1 MKDIRIEKL
10 AYNLVNYSCRL
21 KKGENVLIKVYGEG
35 EERSLVMAIIQ
46 EVYKVGGNPF
56 VWNHDP
62 QIMRELLKQCND
74 KQINTWAESDL
85 MLMKKMDAYIGVWGG
100 NNNAENSS
108 IKEDN
113 YKIYEKLYLNPVHM
127 HQRVKNTKW
136 VVLNYPTSSMAQQA
150 SMSTDE
156 FEDFYF
162 KVCNLD
168 YSKMDKAMD
177 NLVNLMNKTDKV
189 KIVGEGT
196 ELNFSIKN
204 IPAIKCA
211 GIMNIP
217 DGEVFTAPI
226 RDSVN
231 GVLSYNTPSLYS
243 DGFTYENIK
252 LEFKNGKIVNAAS
265 NDNER
270 INKIFDTDEGARY
283 IGEFAIGVNP
293 YITKPMKDTLF
304 DEKIMGSFH
313 FTPGAC
319 YDEAPNGNKSAIH
332 WDLVC
337 IQTKEYGG
345 GEMYFDDVLI
355 RKDGVFVIDE
365 LKCLNPENLI

>member
-46 EVYKVGGNPF
+46 EVYKVGANPF
-56 VWNHDP
+56 VWNHAP
-62 QIMRELLKQCND
+62 QIMRELLKKCND
-74 KQINTWAESDL
+74 EQIKTWAESDL

-108 IKEDN
+108 IKEEN
-113 YKIYEKLYLNPVHM
+113 YKIYEKLYLDPVHM

-217 DGEVFTAPI
+217 DGEVFTAPV

-252 LEFKNGKIVNAAS
+252 LEFKNGKIINATS

-319 YDEAPNGNKSAIH
+319 YDEAPNGNKSTIH

>member
-46 EVYKVGGNPF
+46 EVYKVGANPF
-56 VWNHDP
+56 IWNHDP
-62 QIMRELLKQCND
+62 QIMRELLKKCNEE
-74 KQINTWAESDL
+74 QIKTWAESDL

-108 IKEDN
+108 IKEEN
-113 YKIYEKLYLNPVHM
+113 YKIYEKLYLDPVHM

-177 NLVNLMNKTDKV
+177 NLVSLMNKTDKV
-189 KIVGEGT
+189 KIIGEGT
-196 ELNFSIKN
+196 NLEFSIKN

-217 DGEVFTAPI
+217 DGEVFTAPV
-226 RDSVN
+226 RDSIN

-252 LEFKNGKIVNAAS
+252 LEFKNGKIVNASA

-319 YDEAPNGNKSAIH
+319 YDEAPNGNKSTIH

-355 RKDGVFVIDE
+355 RKDGIFVIDE

>member
-46 EVYKVGGNPF
+46 EVYKVGANPF

-62 QIMRELLKQCND
+62 QIMRELLKKCNEE
-74 KQINTWAESDL
+74 QIKTWAESDL

-108 IKEDN
+108 IKEEN
-113 YKIYEKLYLNPVHM
+113 YKIYEKLYLDPVHM

-252 LEFKNGKIVNAAS
+252 LEFKNGKIVNAFA

-319 YDEAPNGNKSAIH
+319 YDEAPNGNKSTIH

-355 RKDGVFVIDE
+355 RKDGIFVIDE

>member
-46 EVYKVGGNPF
+46 EVYKVGANPF
-56 VWNHDP
+56 FWNHDP
-62 QIMRELLKQCND
+62 QIMRELLKKCNEE
-74 KQINTWAESDL
+74 QIKTWAESDL

-108 IKEDN
+108 IKEEN
-113 YKIYEKLYLNPVHM
+113 YKIYEKLYLDPVHM

-156 FEDFYF
+156 FENFYF

-177 NLVNLMNKTDKV
+177 NLVSLMNKTDKV
-189 KIVGEGT
+189 KIIGEGT
-196 ELNFSIKN
+196 NLEFSIKN

-217 DGEVFTAPI
+217 DGEVFTAPV
-226 RDSVN
+226 RDSIN

-252 LEFKNGKIVNAAS
+252 LEFKNGKIVNASA

-270 INKIFDTDEGARY
+270 INKIFYTDEGARY

-319 YDEAPNGNKSAIH
+319 YDEAPNGNKSTIH

-355 RKDGVFVIDE
+355 RKDGIFVIDE